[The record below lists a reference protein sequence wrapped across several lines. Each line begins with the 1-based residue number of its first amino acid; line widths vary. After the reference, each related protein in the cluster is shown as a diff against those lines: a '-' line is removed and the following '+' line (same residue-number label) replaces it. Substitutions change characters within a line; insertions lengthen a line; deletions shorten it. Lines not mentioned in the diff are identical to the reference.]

1 MRCPKCGTE
10 VSYLHHYQ
18 DATLFHAFDVDE
30 SGEARY
36 KYKDTIGC
44 EVMTYECP
52 NCGVELANNEE
63 DALAFLKG
71 EISEEMAT
79 YFLELALEGGEK

>member
-1 MRCPKCGTE
+1 MPLMSMR
-10 VSYLHHYQ
+10 V
-18 DATLFHAFDVDE
+18 
-30 SGEARY
+30 ARPGIST
-36 KYKDTIGC
+36 KIPKDTIGC